1 MKFIKFLQE
10 SIPKISGYKKEIS
23 EEEADEYIAKFCD
36 YDTEIYRGINSNSD
50 NLILSSTNTVR
61 KSTGTN
67 NFHTI
72 IMDHLID
79 TVPEYKEFPK
89 RSESIIA
96 TNSKNVAVDYGSRVY
111 YVYPEKGV
119 KIAYSE
125 KSDIWLSKLRVG
137 KYETNIVELSDTF
150 EFLGHNDKTFE
161 GFVASVKSAII
172 EEDRRLGD
180 NPIEHE
186 FDKFDGFAG
195 GGVSIMRYSFVEY
208 VSRYKEL
215 AYPNLIIFGRNENKI
230 EETLK
235 EIFDFKKMGIKL
247 TTANH
252 LKDISWRS
260 EIWFKGQAIAKH

>member
-10 SIPKISGYKKEIS
+10 SIPKISGYKKVIT
-23 EEEADEYIAKFCD
+23 EEEADDYITKFCD
-36 YDTEIYRGINSNSD
+36 YDAEIYRGIRSNSD

-96 TNSKNVAVDYGSRVY
+96 SNSKKVAGEYGSRVY
-111 YVYPEKGV
+111 YLYPEKGV

-125 KSDIWLSKLRVG
+125 KSDIWSSKLRVG
-137 KYETNIVELSDTF
+137 KYNTNLVELSDTF

-161 GFVASVKSAII
+161 GFVASVKSAMIK
-172 EEDRRLGD
+172 EDRRLGD
-180 NPIEHE
+180 NPIEYE
-186 FDKFDGFAG
+186 FDKFDVFAG
-195 GGVSIMRYSFVEY
+195 GGSITRFSFVNY

-215 AYPNLIIFGRNENKI
+215 SYPNLMIFGRNENKI

-235 EIFDFKKMGIKL
+235 EIFDFKEMRIKL
-247 TTANH
+247 TTSKH
-252 LKDISWRS
+252 LKDISWDS